1 MEHTKDECWKKRKDG
16 KASSVLVD
24 DEKMTLKQLN
34 RLCGAK
40 HDFFPRP
47 KFQRDVYLL
56 KQWKMTP
63 QITEKQCLWGWER
76 ELY

>member
-1 MEHTKDECWKKRKDG
+1 MGHTKDECWKRKKDG

-24 DEKMTLKQLN
+24 DEKTTLEQLN
-34 RLCGAK
+34 CLYGAK

-47 KFQRDVYLL
+47 EFQEDIYLL

-63 QITEKQCLWGWER
+63 QMTEKQCLWG
-76 ELY
+76 